1 MTRQTKRAIAA
12 TDILPMAEYAKVRK
26 TRRAAAVAEKRLRR
40 VEVGPYA
47 TFHFEC
53 YATMWLQVHEMLF
66 IEKGGQAQIPDE
78 LAAYNPLIPQGSE
91 LVATLMFEIEDAD
104 RRARELAKL
113 GGVEATITLTFAGE
127 TIRAVA
133 ESDVERTTDEGK
145 TSSVHFL
152 HFPFTAE
159 QIVKFRVP
167 GTQVMLGLGH
177 PNYGHIAVLP
187 ETTRQTLA
195 ADFD

>member
-1 MTRQTKRAIAA
+1 MTQQNKRAIAA

-26 TRRAAAVAEKRLRR
+26 VRRAAAVAEKRLRR

-66 IEKGGQAQIPDE
+66 IEKGGAAQIPDE
-78 LAAYNPLIPQGSE
+78 LAAYNPLIPDGCE

-113 GGVEATITLTFAGE
+113 GGVETTIALSFAGE
-127 TIRAVA
+127 TVRAVP
-133 ESDVERTTDEGK
+133 ESEVERTTDTGK

-152 HFPFTAE
+152 HFPFTVE
-159 QIVKFRVP
+159 QIAKFRVP
-167 GTQVMLGLGH
+167 HTQVMLGLGH

-187 ETTRQTLA
+187 ETTRQALA